1 MVGLVHG
8 LVSCFRLCYGTK
20 QAKFFKIQSKMT
32 ENIIT
37 IIFIEYVG
45 GSDIFFWA
53 GGGGM
58 TNIRY
63 IRKA

>member
-1 MVGLVHG
+1 
-8 LVSCFRLCYGTK
+8 
-20 QAKFFKIQSKMT
+20 MT

-45 GSDIFFWA
+45 GSDIFF
-53 GGGGM
+53 GGGGGAGRGVR
-58 TNIRY
+58 NIRY

>member
-1 MVGLVHG
+1 
-8 LVSCFRLCYGTK
+8 
-20 QAKFFKIQSKMT
+20 MT

-45 GSDIFFWA
+45 GSDIFL
-53 GGGGM
+53 GGGGGVR
-58 TNIRY
+58 NIRY

>member
-1 MVGLVHG
+1 
-8 LVSCFRLCYGTK
+8 
-20 QAKFFKIQSKMT
+20 MT

-45 GSDIFFWA
+45 GSDIFF
-53 GGGGM
+53 GGGGRWGW
-58 TNIRY
+58 NIRY

>member
-1 MVGLVHG
+1 
-8 LVSCFRLCYGTK
+8 
-20 QAKFFKIQSKMT
+20 MT

-45 GSDIFFWA
+45 GSDIFFGGW
-53 GGGGM
+53 GGGRWVR
-58 TNIRY
+58 NIRY

>member
-1 MVGLVHG
+1 
-8 LVSCFRLCYGTK
+8 
-20 QAKFFKIQSKMT
+20 MT

-45 GSDIFFWA
+45 GSDIFL
-53 GGGGM
+53 GGGGVR
-58 TNIRY
+58 NIRY